1 MKLKDLLVTYGC
13 NLKIDEILIA
23 DVNDLKNNENLAL

>member
-1 MKLKDLLVTYGC
+1 MKLKDLLVSYGC

-23 DVNDLKNNENLAL
+23 DVNDLKNNEKFSL